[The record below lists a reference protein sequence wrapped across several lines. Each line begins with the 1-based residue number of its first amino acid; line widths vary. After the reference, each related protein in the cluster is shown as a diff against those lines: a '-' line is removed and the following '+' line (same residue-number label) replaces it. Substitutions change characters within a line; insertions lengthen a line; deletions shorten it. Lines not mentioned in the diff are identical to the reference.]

1 MACYSAY
8 SCLVFI
14 HRSEELCE
22 AETELGPLTFRNI
35 NVPQYTVSESTPS
48 AQAIEANAEALA
60 RYAAISQQAG
70 LVPIVE
76 PEVLMAGDFTIQ
88 RSMEAHIAAYS
99 VLFAKLALHK
109 VDLAGLVLKAS
120 MVVCGDKK
128 GKASPEEVGEGKFS
142 SLSAGMRVT
151 SD

>member
-1 MACYSAY
+1 M
-8 SCLVFI
+8 SCFDDAFVLFLHV
-14 HRSEELCE
+14 
-22 AETELGPLTFRNI
+22 LTLFQLRCASL
-35 NVPQYTVSESTPS
+35 QYTVSESTPS

-120 MVVCGDKK
+120 MVVCGDKQ
-128 GKASPEEVGEGKFS
+128 GKASPEEVGEGGLPILIS
-142 SLSAGMRVT
+142 QIVRTQRESART
-151 SD
+151 S

>member
-1 MACYSAY
+1 M
-8 SCLVFI
+8 
-14 HRSEELCE
+14 
-22 AETELGPLTFRNI
+22 
-35 NVPQYTVSESTPS
+35 
-48 AQAIEANAEALA
+48 EANAEALA

-99 VLFAKLALHK
+99 VLFQKLALHK

-128 GKASPEEVGEGKFS
+128 GKATPEEVGEGELGDNLQVSNIIDLAVFAHS
-142 SLSAGMRVT
+142 YYPCP
-151 SD
+151 

>member
-1 MACYSAY
+1 MACYCMFNLFSFLPGDMRRKRLILAVIVV
-8 SCLVFI
+8 SK
-14 HRSEELCE
+14 
-22 AETELGPLTFRNI
+22 
-35 NVPQYTVSESTPS
+35 YTVSESTPTT
-48 AQAIEANAEALA
+48 QAIEANAEALA

-128 GKASPEEVGEGKFS
+128 GKATPEEVGEGELRGFS
-142 SLSAGMRVT
+142 SSFYPVLADVV
-151 SD
+151 